1 MEAFLVTVRLLIRMP
16 QHVELALK
24 SLDHLTN
31 NKTQQTLS
39 L

>member
-16 QHVELALK
+16 QHAELAQK
-24 SLDHLTN
+24 SLDHLIN
-31 NKTQQTLS
+31 NKTQPTLS